1 MVGICSDTAVFK
13 NKEVEEERRDYTYV
27 SKPVRTRVKIRRAV
41 GIWSLYII
49 L

>member
-13 NKEVEEERRDYTYV
+13 NKEVEEERHDYTYI
-27 SKPVRTRVKIRRAV
+27 SKPVHRRIKIRLAV
-41 GIWSLYII
+41 GKGSLYII